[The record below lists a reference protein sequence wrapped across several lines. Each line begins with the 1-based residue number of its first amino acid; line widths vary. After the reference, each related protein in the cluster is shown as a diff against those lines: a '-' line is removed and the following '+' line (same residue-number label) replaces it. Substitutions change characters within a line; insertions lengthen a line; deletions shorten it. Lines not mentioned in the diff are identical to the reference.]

1 MLVYVMYACVCL
13 TMCMPVEK
21 VSQPVWNNLTSTEFI
36 LDFNEWL
43 WHVMFLLHF
52 LMAAIITNTPLG
64 ETSGML
70 VYVLNQ
76 HSAVTLSA
84 NSCAAH

>member
-1 MLVYVMYACVCL
+1 MYACVCL

-36 LDFNEWL
+36 LDFNECL
-43 WHVMFLLHF
+43 WHVMFLLHL

-76 HSAVTLSA
+76 HSPVTLSA
-84 NSCAAH
+84 NSCAAY